1 MAVAI
6 LIFLELEVTIFRRN
20 DGVLNYQD
28 KRASLLKKSH
38 PKTQLI
44 VELGGL
50 IQISIIS
57 IRTQVLV
64 LDRYLSDRIDFF
76 FLSPIVSM
84 WPTKLCCIF
93 LL

>member
-28 KRASLLKKSH
+28 KRASLLKKFH

-57 IRTQVLV
+57 IRTQALV
-64 LDRYLSDRIDFF
+64 LDRYLSDRIDIFF
-76 FLSPIVSM
+76 SIPYSQYVAH
-84 WPTKLCCIF
+84 
-93 LL
+93 

>member
-6 LIFLELEVTIFRRN
+6 LIFLELEVTMFRRN

-28 KRASLLKKSH
+28 KRASLLKKFH

-64 LDRYLSDRIDFF
+64 LDRYLSDRIDIFF
-76 FLSPIVSM
+76 SIPYSQYVAH
-84 WPTKLCCIF
+84 
-93 LL
+93 

>member
-28 KRASLLKKSH
+28 KRASLLKKFH

-64 LDRYLSDRIDFF
+64 LDRYLSDRIDIF

>member
-28 KRASLLKKSH
+28 KRASLLKKFH
-38 PKTQLI
+38 PKTQLM

-76 FLSPIVSM
+76 FSIPYSQYVAH
-84 WPTKLCCIF
+84 
-93 LL
+93 

>member
-28 KRASLLKKSH
+28 KRASLLKKFH

-50 IQISIIS
+50 IQISTIS
-57 IRTQVLV
+57 IRTQALV

-76 FLSPIVSM
+76 FYPL
-84 WPTKLCCIF
+84 
-93 LL
+93 

>member
-1 MAVAI
+1 MAVVI

-28 KRASLLKKSH
+28 KRASLLKKFH

-64 LDRYLSDRIDFF
+64 LDRYLSDRIDIFF
-76 FLSPIVSM
+76 SIPYSQYVAH
-84 WPTKLCCIF
+84 
-93 LL
+93 

>member
-28 KRASLLKKSH
+28 KRASLLKKFH

-50 IQISIIS
+50 IQISTIS

-64 LDRYLSDRIDFF
+64 LDRYLSDRIDIFF
-76 FLSPIVSM
+76 SIPYSQYVAH
-84 WPTKLCCIF
+84 
-93 LL
+93 

>member
-28 KRASLLKKSH
+28 KRASLLKKFH

-50 IQISIIS
+50 IQISTIS
-57 IRTQVLV
+57 IRTQALV
-64 LDRYLSDRIDFF
+64 LDRYLSDRIDIFF
-76 FLSPIVSM
+76 SIPYSQYVAH
-84 WPTKLCCIF
+84 
-93 LL
+93 